1 MIKMICGVYGHYV
14 DGQVIARNKNSEPF
28 EIAPEREAELVA
40 LGYAEYVDFVPSD
53 MPIGFDEVPP
63 DEGEAAEP
71 SYSID
76 TSAKE
81 LREIGKEHGLSFK
94 VGMSKSE
101 MVAAL
106 DAHFGATAEEDDD
119 GEDAPSFDAS
129 EAVL

>member
-28 EIAPEREAELVA
+28 EIAPEREAQLVA
-40 LGYAEYVDFVPSD
+40 LGYAEYVDFVPID

-63 DEGEAAEP
+63 DESEAAEP

-94 VGMSKSE
+94 VGMSKSD
-101 MVAAL
+101 MIAAL
-106 DAHFGATAEEDDD
+106 DAYFNAIAEEDAD